1 MTEKEVQLLG
11 FEKEIYDEWWDDEGN
26 TGSSHYYAYEITN
39 GISFISSA
47 SDEAEKDG
55 QWYVDVFNTE
65 DPIRFYKFE
74 EVQSL
79 INMLEKHV
87 IK

>member
-11 FEKEIYDEWWDDEGN
+11 FEREEYGDWDGDH
-26 TGSSHYYAYEITN
+26 HYYAYEITN
-39 GISFISSA
+39 GMSFISSA

-55 QWYVDVFNTE
+55 QWYVDVFNTQ

-74 EVQSL
+74 EVQNL
-79 INMLEKHV
+79 LNILEKHL

>member
-11 FEKEIYDEWWDDEGN
+11 FEKEEYSDYNGDW
-26 TGSSHYYAYEITN
+26 HYYSYEITN
-39 GISFISSA
+39 GMSFISSS
-47 SDEAEKDG
+47 SDESEKEG
-55 QWYVDVFNTE
+55 QWFVDVFNTQ

-74 EVQSL
+74 EVQNL
-79 INMLEKHV
+79 LNILEKHL

>member
-11 FEKEIYDEWWDDEGN
+11 FEREEYSDYDGDH
-26 TGSSHYYAYEITN
+26 HYYSYEITN
-39 GISFISSA
+39 GMSFISSA
-47 SDEAEKDG
+47 SDESEKEG
-55 QWYVDVFNTE
+55 QWFVDVFNTQ

-74 EVQSL
+74 EVQNL
-79 INMLEKHV
+79 LNILEKHL

>member
-11 FEKEIYDEWWDDEGN
+11 FEREEYGDWDGDH
-26 TGSSHYYAYEITN
+26 HYYAYEITN
-39 GISFISSA
+39 GMSFISSA
-47 SDEAEKDG
+47 SDEAKKDG
-55 QWYVDVFNTE
+55 QWYVDVFNTQ

-74 EVQSL
+74 EVQNL
-79 INMLEKHV
+79 LNILEKHL

>member
-11 FEKEIYDEWWDDEGN
+11 FEREEYGDENGDH
-26 TGSSHYYAYEITN
+26 HYYSYEITN
-39 GISFISSA
+39 GMSFISSA

-55 QWYVDVFNTE
+55 QWYVDVFNTQ

-74 EVQSL
+74 EVQNI
-79 INMLEKHV
+79 INILEKHL

>member
-11 FEKEIYDEWWDDEGN
+11 FEMYQEEDWD
-26 TGSSHYYAYEITN
+26 GSHHHYYAYEITN
-39 GISFISSA
+39 GMSFISSG

-74 EVQSL
+74 EVQNL
-79 INMLEKHV
+79 INILEKHL

>member
-11 FEKEIYDEWWDDEGN
+11 FEREEYSDYNGDW
-26 TGSSHYYAYEITN
+26 HYYSYEITN
-39 GISFISSA
+39 GMSFISSA
-47 SDEAEKDG
+47 SDESEKEG
-55 QWYVDVFNTE
+55 QWFVDVFDTE

-74 EVQSL
+74 EVQNL
-79 INMLEKHV
+79 LNILEKHL

>member
-1 MTEKEVQLLG
+1 MTEKKIQLLG
-11 FEKEIYDEWWDDEGN
+11 FEREEYGDWDGDH
-26 TGSSHYYAYEITN
+26 HYYAYQITN
-39 GISFISSA
+39 GMSFISSA

-74 EVQSL
+74 EVQNL
-79 INMLEKHV
+79 LNILEKHL

>member
-11 FEKEIYDEWWDDEGN
+11 FEKEIYDKWWDDDGN
-26 TGSSHYYAYEITN
+26 TGSNHYYSYEITN
-39 GISFISSA
+39 GMSFISSA

-55 QWYVDVFNTE
+55 QWYIDVFNTQ
-65 DPIRFYKFE
+65 DPIRFWKFE
-74 EVQSL
+74 EVQNL
-79 INMLEKHV
+79 LNILEKHL

>member
-11 FEKEIYDEWWDDEGN
+11 FEKEEYGDYDGDH
-26 TGSSHYYAYEITN
+26 HYYSHQITN
-39 GISFISSA
+39 GMSFISSG
-47 SDEAEKDG
+47 SDELGEDG

-74 EVQSL
+74 EVQNL
-79 INMLEKHV
+79 LNILEKHL